1 MLAVAVI
8 WLGCAVASANVLYT
22 TQEDFASAISAS
34 STNVTV
40 GPPGTLG
47 DSDSSTVNGL
57 GNTSNPGGAGTA
69 GALFVQQNIL
79 GYEQVNLGDEA
90 ANANFLAALKNNN
103 TLSMTYTL
111 PQTLTTGANGY
122 FQLSWV
128 FNWTGGYQGFNN
140 NSFFNGANLT
150 AGTHTVTFDYS
161 SLQAGLPTTQPSYF
175 QLFLIA
181 NSGGSLSP
189 GAPVPFYIDDIEAVP
204 EPASLTLL
212 ALGIPALVVVAR
224 RARRR

>member
-1 MLAVAVI
+1 MKVCFMRKLRVGMLAVAVI

-79 GYEQVNLGDEA
+79 GYEQVNLGDE
-90 ANANFLAALKNNN
+90 
-103 TLSMTYTL
+103 
-111 PQTLTTGANGY
+111 
-122 FQLSWV
+122 
-128 FNWTGGYQGFNN
+128 
-140 NSFFNGANLT
+140 
-150 AGTHTVTFDYS
+150 
-161 SLQAGLPTTQPSYF
+161 
-175 QLFLIA
+175 
-181 NSGGSLSP
+181 
-189 GAPVPFYIDDIEAVP
+189 
-204 EPASLTLL
+204 
-212 ALGIPALVVVAR
+212 
-224 RARRR
+224 